1 MGINFRLC
9 WKPHRRQTLANTI
22 IAVLLFSEIFGCV
35 CCLPPSPCLWTLPSV
50 WVFLSPRCPVK
61 SGSGVSW
68 ILWSTGLL
76 SLSLFPIKKPMN
88 TSIKPFIE
96 CVSINYGCCPLKD
109 GDSEQAPSPTV
120 CVVPYLAELGIWA
133 VPVYTWDK
141 GERQCHP
148 APPRDSRGR
157 LMWPCT
163 RFSVTAA
170 ATSRREDP
178 TRAERLS
185 LLAGLVP
192 TQWSTLW
199 FGWVF
204 SDTDKCLCDGGK
216 TM

>member
-1 MGINFRLC
+1 MF
-9 WKPHRRQTLANTI
+9 A
-22 IAVLLFSEIFGCV
+22 A
-35 CCLPPSPCLWTLPSV
+35 PPPRLWTLPSV

-68 ILWSTGLL
+68 ILWPTGLL
-76 SLSLFPIKKPMN
+76 SLSSFPLRN
-88 TSIKPFIE
+88 VQTHLL
-96 CVSINYGCCPLKD
+96 NPLSSVLPLIMD
-109 GDSEQAPSPTV
+109 AALWRTAILSGHLHPV
-120 CVVPYLAELGIWA
+120 CVVPYPAELGIWA

-148 APPRDSRGR
+148 APPRDGRGR
-157 LMWPCT
+157 LMWPCP

-170 ATSRREDP
+170 AASRRGDP
-178 TRAERLS
+178 TGAERLS

-204 SDTDKCLCDGGK
+204 SDTDNACVMEARPCNCCWRLQSARTGGSGLLK
-216 TM
+216 EWTPLSVSLSEPLFII